1 MIFEIGKI
9 NIIFAEN
16 KMDMDEKKTIEQKRD
31 VFKAK
36 LLRLVEI
43 KDAMCKSDNI
53 EETAKEYGIELSC
66 PI

>member
-1 MIFEIGKI
+1 
-9 NIIFAEN
+9 
-16 KMDMDEKKTIEQKRD
+16 MDEKKTIEQKRD
-31 VFKAK
+31 EFKAK
-36 LLRLVEI
+36 LWRLVEI